1 MDSEIKIPIAKKRSK
16 IFIVCMQA
24 IHNYAPVEISFD
36 VKKYSDYLKLLYTE
50 FHNEKKSLASF
61 KLARIEKEKVN
72 TELDEFS
79 KNTLRGDQDDVVYSK
94 YHIEEN
100 EIALST
106 GNKQPRL
113 ILIEGAPGVG
123 KTTFSEEFCFKWSQG
138 ELLKDHRLLILLPL
152 RDKTI
157 KSAKI
162 ISDFFTNYLHQELIT
177 RDVERNN
184 GKGVALWIEAWDELR
199 DNKTSIFSKLV
210 NGRVL
215 PEATIIVT
223 SRPWATKNF
232 KADQH
237 IEVVSTSTIQ
247 LSRILNNHDYRSIR
261 AELKRYVNINPSIK
275 AAMHTPVTAD
285 IVAEV
290 FKWNQDAPPKTT
302 TQLYTALL
310 RSKLLSGK
318 ADGQKGSLE
327 DVAAEESVGL
337 VKICN
342 LAWHRIIKQQLAFSE
357 SDVVAA
363 IGEDTLGLLHK
374 VREVHGGEDGQF
386 SYHFIHLTLQEFLSA
401 YRIQQL
407 PQDVQNKA
415 IEHHIETKHL
425 NMVVRF
431 YFGLTKFLTPKLI
444 NMQFLQDDKQAT
456 VYHWLFEAG
465 DIGIDKLGVNEEI
478 SVSSSYSWNPLDY
491 YVVGHCISRYQNQW
505 KLNFN
510 NTSIGDE
517 GMEMLSKGMAS
528 NTNTAHSGE
537 IEGNFR
543 RNQITSEGL
552 ESFPD
557 IPSILLQKI
566 KKLDFGT
573 NKLNAPALSTL
584 CKATSNLTNLQEF
597 CLSSNSIGKGGTVK
611 MLQSLCDTTRKIPL
625 KKLDLAITDI
635 GEEDCAQLAQLT
647 HLEYL
652 DVGGNKLSSISI
664 ASIINGQRKINTI
677 QKLHMS
683 DSNLSEENCM
693 SLSSLLEEPA
703 CQLRE
708 LNISLCHISGE
719 GAVHLGIALT
729 QNVSLKKLNIM
740 ENPIGDLGA
749 AALGHI
755 IMFNSS
761 LETLYLTSCGITS
774 RGFVQLATGLI
785 YNASLKTLWLGSNKC
800 GMEGAKAIA
809 DMMKENKTLQVL
821 ALECDALLKKRGIA
835 EIMDGLQMN
844 KTLQELWLSKQYKFS
859 AGSRVKWI

>member
-1 MDSEIKIPIAKKRSK
+1 MYTGNN
-16 IFIVCMQA
+16 QA
-24 IHNYAPVEISFD
+24 YAPAEISLDD
-36 VKKYSDYLKLLYTE
+36 VKKYSDYLKDMYTE
-50 FHNEKKSLASF
+50 IHEKKKSLASF
-61 KLARIEKEKVN
+61 KLARIEKNKR
-72 TELDEFS
+72 ELDKFS

-94 YHIEEN
+94 YHMDQN
-100 EIALST
+100 EIGNPASST
-106 GNKQPRL
+106 GNRQPRL

-138 ELLKDHRLLILLPL
+138 KLLKDHRLLILLPL

-157 KSAKI
+157 KSAKNI
-162 ISDFFTNYLHQELIT
+162 DDFFKNYLHQDIIANE
-177 RDVERNN
+177 VKSNKGE
-184 GKGVALWIEAWDELR
+184 GVALWIEAWDELR
-199 DNKTSIFSKLV
+199 DNKTSRSIFSKLV
-210 NGRVL
+210 NGSAL
-215 PEATIIVT
+215 PKATIIVT
-223 SRPWATKNF
+223 SRPWATKDLE
-232 KADQH
+232 ADQH
-237 IEVVSTSTIQ
+237 IEIVSTSTIQ
-247 LSRILNNHDYRSIR
+247 LSRILNNDDYGSIR
-261 AELKRYVNINPSIK
+261 YELQRYVNMNPSIK

-290 FKWNQDAPPKTT
+290 FKWSQDTDSPLPRTT
-302 TQLYTALL
+302 TQLYTALVK
-310 RSKLLSGK
+310 SKLLSGK
-318 ADGQKGSLE
+318 AEDQKGSLE
-327 DVAAEESVGL
+327 DVAAEKSVGL

-342 LAWHRIIKQQLAFSE
+342 LAWDRIIKQQLAFSE

-374 VREVHGGEDGQF
+374 VKEVHGGEDGQF

-401 YRIQQL
+401 YCIQQL

-444 NMQFLQDDKQAT
+444 NMQFLHDDKQAT

-465 DIGIDKLGVNEEI
+465 DVGIDKLGVSKEI

-491 YVVGHCISRYQNQW
+491 YVVGYCISHYQNQW

-528 NTNTAHSGE
+528 NNNTDHSGE

-543 RNQITSEGL
+543 RNQITSKGL

-557 IPSILLQKI
+557 IPSIVLQKI
-566 KKLDFGT
+566 KKLDFGS
-573 NKLNAPALSTL
+573 NELDAPALSTL

-597 CLSSNSIGKGGTVK
+597 CLSNNPIGKGGTVK
-611 MLQSLCDTTRKIPL
+611 MLQNLSDTTRKISL
-625 KKLDLAITDI
+625 KKLDLAITCI

-647 HLEYL
+647 DLEYL
-652 DVGGNKLSSISI
+652 DIGGNKLSSISI
-664 ASIINGQRKINTI
+664 ASIIDGQLQNSTI
-677 QKLHMS
+677 RKLHMS

-693 SLSSLLEEPA
+693 SLSSLLEQPA
-703 CQLRE
+703 CQLSE
-708 LNISLCHISGE
+708 LNISLCGISGE

-729 QNVSLKKLNIM
+729 QNVSLKKLDIM

-761 LETLYLTSCGITS
+761 LETLYLTSCGIAS
-774 RGFVQLATGLI
+774 RGFVQLAAGLI
-785 YNASLKTLWLGSNKC
+785 SNASLKTLWLGSNEC
-800 GMEGAKAIA
+800 GMEGAKAIG
-809 DMMKENKTLQVL
+809 DMMKENKTLQLL
-821 ALECDALLKKRGIA
+821 ALQRDTRMEEEEFDVIL
-835 EIMDGLQMN
+835 DGLQMN
-844 KTLQELWLSKQYKFS
+844 ETLQELWLTEEYKFS
-859 AGSRVKWI
+859 ADRRVKWM